1 MRISTI
7 FSFLLL
13 VSFAVPVFVF
23 AQTTPQ
29 INGSRCG
36 GNPECVSGFCDQS
49 DPINGGVCMS
59 NPGQGS
65 NPGGSVALINPLN
78 SGTSL
83 ESFLGSIMD
92 FVIRI
97 GSIVVILMIVY
108 VGYLFVIARG
118 NESKITEARKAL
130 LWTVIG
136 ALVLLGAKAI
146 SSGILATVQ
155 SLGG

>member
-7 FSFLLL
+7 FGFLLL
-13 VSFAVPVFVF
+13 VSLGSPSLAFADVGGT
-23 AQTTPQ
+23 A
-29 INGSRCG
+29 NGSVCDLNGSGSG
-36 GNPECVSGFCDQS
+36 GGYSYNGQCLSQADYPSQSGQS
-49 DPINGGVCMS
+49 GNS
-59 NPGQGS
+59 
-65 NPGGSVALINPLN
+65 SVTLINPLN

-83 ESFLGSIMD
+83 ESFLGNIMD
-92 FVIRI
+92 FIIRI
-97 GSIVVILMIVY
+97 GSVVVILMIVY